1 MQTLE
6 MVTLN
11 VIYCVYRW
19 KWKKQDEKKTQKE
32 MGSRWKRWEIQ
43 VIIITKGS
51 RAVRAGTEKLV
62 QGACH
67 GGVYVWEKKS
77 IIVLA
82 VNL

>member
-32 MGSRWKRWEIQ
+32 MGSRWKREIL
-43 VIIITKGS
+43 IITKGS
-51 RAVRAGTEKLV
+51 RAVVRAGTGKLV